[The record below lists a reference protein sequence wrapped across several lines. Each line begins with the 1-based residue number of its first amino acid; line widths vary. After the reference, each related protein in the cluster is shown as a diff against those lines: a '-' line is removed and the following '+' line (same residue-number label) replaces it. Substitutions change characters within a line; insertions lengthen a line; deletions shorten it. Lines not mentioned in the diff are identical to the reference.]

1 MTLSI
6 EEARRIA
13 ALARL
18 RLSGDEERLFAAQL
32 GKVVD
37 YIDQLRDQR
46 WEEPAG
52 GHLATPEAEDRVGAD
67 SLPREVV
74 LDNAPAR
81 RDGFVVV
88 PAVIGAGDE

>member
-6 EEARRIA
+6 EETRRIA

-18 RLSGDEERLFAAQL
+18 RLSDAEERLFAAQL

-52 GHLATPEAEDRVGAD
+52 DGPSTPEAADRVGGE

-88 PAVIGAGDE
+88 PAVIGSGDE